1 MAGTPLKIDWSQM
14 LPEKGAST
22 PPLELEVEP
31 TSVSSSIS
39 LLESSSW
46 PIEQKLTDGQI
57 EEKITRLTMHLGSDI
72 VKNLSDKGKKLQANL
87 QAWQKEL
94 ERRKLTRIQTIDD
107 KCEAATE
114 SKAAEPSVAPRNSL
128 NAIATSECDPP
139 SSFFSLFKQ
148 KLDERA
154 GSASTSKISSA
165 NPCQI
170 NEGTNLCHMSSQATL
185 PSTCMESS
193 KKKKSHFNAICSSIQ
208 TSSFYAPCAGR
219 RFSKRL
225 KLSEGRDALIWRAKK
240 DPATRQ
246 LRDVVLLDEEEVQ
259 PKDPIRYASDE
270 RNGAKMYYPSRDHPE
285 AVELFYSDMKC
296 LEPEQYIS
304 SPILDFY
311 IRYLQRSLSYVY
323 KNKGEYYFFNT
334 YFFGKLEQALS
345 SKGDRSLQFSK
356 LRRWWKGVN
365 IFEKAYI
372 FLPIHK
378 DLHWSLVIISIMPP
392 KEDESHPIILH
403 LDSLGLHKSL
413 LILEVVQCFLTE
425 EWKYVKQNASSP
437 HISSGEKILIDVPLK
452 VDKKEIK
459 VPQQKNEYD
468 CGLFVLY
475 FMERFINDE
484 AHQRF
489 NRNDPNMF
497 GTEWFQPEEA
507 SSLRKRIQDLL
518 LEEFES
524 SRLDCGTEEGHDQ
537 SPSSSS
543 EPDEELSVKSSKSV
557 KQYEK

>member
-14 LPEKGAST
+14 LPEKEAST

-31 TSVSSSIS
+31 TSPVPSSIS
-39 LLESSSW
+39 VLESSSW
-46 PIEQKLTDGQI
+46 PIEQKVTDGQI
-57 EEKITRLTMHLGSDI
+57 EEKILRLTMHLGSDI
-72 VKNLSDKGKKLQANL
+72 AKNLSDKGKKLQANL

-94 ERRKLTRIQTIDD
+94 ERRKLTRIKTIDE

-114 SKAAEPSVAPRNSL
+114 SKAAEPIAPRNSL

-139 SSFFSLFKQ
+139 SSFFSLFNQ

-193 KKKKSHFNAICSSIQ
+193 KEKKRHFNAICSSIQ
-208 TSSFYAPCAGR
+208 TSSFYAPCTGR

-246 LRDVVLLDEEEVQ
+246 LWDVVLLDEEEVQ

-270 RNGAKMYYPSRDHPE
+270 RKGAKMYYPSRDHPE

-356 LRRWWKGVN
+356 LRRWWKGIN

-378 DLHWSLVIISIMPP
+378 EYQNIHLLCFCVCLCGGVRGLLMNIWYLGDCTMWKTHLQVGMGDLIRKVFGKSKTGIVTEIVNKKILQELFTKINNVKDFFWQVISDGEISAPETSCSLT
-392 KEDESHPIILH
+392 
-403 LDSLGLHKSL
+403 SL
-413 LILEVVQCFLTE
+413 LILKNCRSIIFL
-425 EWKYVKQNASSP
+425 WIALDLNL
-437 HISSGEKILIDVPLK
+437 ILNILK
-452 VDKKEIK
+452 FK
-459 VPQQKNEYD
+459 
-468 CGLFVLY
+468 F
-475 FMERFINDE
+475 
-484 AHQRF
+484 
-489 NRNDPNMF
+489 
-497 GTEWFQPEEA
+497 
-507 SSLRKRIQDLL
+507 
-518 LEEFES
+518 
-524 SRLDCGTEEGHDQ
+524 
-537 SPSSSS
+537 
-543 EPDEELSVKSSKSV
+543 
-557 KQYEK
+557 

>member
-39 LLESSSW
+39 VLESSSW

-185 PSTCMESS
+185 PLTCMESS
-193 KKKKSHFNAICSSIQ
+193 KEKKSHFNAICSSIQ

-356 LRRWWKGVN
+356 LRRWWKGIN

-378 DLHWSLVIISIMPP
+378 D
-392 KEDESHPIILH
+392 
-403 LDSLGLHKSL
+403 
-413 LILEVVQCFLTE
+413 FLTE

-543 EPDEELSVKSSKSV
+543 EPDEELRVKSSKSV